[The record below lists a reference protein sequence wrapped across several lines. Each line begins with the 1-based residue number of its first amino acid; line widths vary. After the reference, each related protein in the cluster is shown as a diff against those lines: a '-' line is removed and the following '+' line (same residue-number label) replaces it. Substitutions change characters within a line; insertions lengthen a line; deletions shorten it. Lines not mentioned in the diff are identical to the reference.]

1 MTSPVIEL
9 DIDSVGVR
17 GDGIGTSNGARFFV
31 PLTAPGDRV
40 RARIESKTAE
50 GSRAAL
56 MAVLRPGARAE
67 PVCRHFGECGGCAL
81 QHLSDDAYAGAKL
94 GWLAGALARQ
104 GFEAPEIA
112 PLIRLKPCTRRR
124 ARWALARQG
133 AGAVAGFHARQSH
146 RIVDMRECP
155 VLHPVL
161 FALVEPLRR
170 LASLVLPEGGKGAAT
185 ATRGDNGID
194 LLIDLPEMPGLAEL
208 EALAA
213 FAEAQDLARLSWRAG
228 KETTPVAERRK
239 PTVVLSGVTV
249 DLPADSFLQ
258 ASAEADAAL
267 GGAVTAMLGDAKK
280 IADLYAGLGT
290 FTFAAASAGAA
301 RVHAVELSAP
311 TANALKQGASRAGLS
326 DKVTVETRDLDER
339 PLSIE
344 ELAPFDATIIDPPRA
359 GAAAQSRNLAR
370 SKLARIVAVSCN
382 PATFARDARTLADGG
397 YRLGPIQPVDS
408 FIWSPHLELVARF
421 ERG

>member
-1 MTSPVIEL
+1 MTSPVIDL

-17 GDGIGTSNGARFFV
+17 GDGIGTNDGARFFV
-31 PLTAPGDRV
+31 PFTASGDRV

-56 MAVLRPGARAE
+56 MAVLRPGARAQ

-94 GWLAGALARQ
+94 GWLEGALARQ
-104 GFEAPEIA
+104 GFDAPEIA
-112 PLIRLKPCTRRR
+112 PLIRLKPGTRRR
-124 ARWALARQG
+124 ARWALARNG
-133 AGAVAGFHARQSH
+133 AGAEVGFHVRQSH

-155 VLHPVL
+155 VLHPAL

-170 LASLVLPEGGKGAAT
+170 LASSVLPAGGKGAAT
-185 ATRGDNGID
+185 ATLGDSGID
-194 LLIDLPEMPGLAEL
+194 LLIDLPDIPGLAEL

-213 FAEAQDLARLSWRAG
+213 FAESADLARLSWRAG
-228 KETTPVAERRK
+228 KEIGPVAERRK
-239 PTVVLSGVTV
+239 PTVILSGVTV
-249 DLPADSFLQ
+249 DLPAESFLQ

-267 GGAVTAMLGDAKK
+267 GGAVTAMLGDACNV
-280 IADLYAGLGT
+280 ADLYAGLGT
-290 FTFAAASAGAA
+290 FTFAVASSGAA
-301 RVHAVELSAP
+301 KIHAVELSA
-311 TANALKQGASRAGLS
+311 ASSRAVTHAATRAGLLG
-326 DKVTVETRDLDER
+326 KVTAETRDLAER
-339 PLSIE
+339 PLSIKD
-344 ELAPFDATIIDPPRA
+344 LAGFDTAIFDPPRT

-370 SKLARIVAVSCN
+370 SKVARIVAVSCN
-382 PATFARDARTLADGG
+382 PATFARDARMLVDGG

-408 FIWSPHLELVARF
+408 FIWSAHLELVARF